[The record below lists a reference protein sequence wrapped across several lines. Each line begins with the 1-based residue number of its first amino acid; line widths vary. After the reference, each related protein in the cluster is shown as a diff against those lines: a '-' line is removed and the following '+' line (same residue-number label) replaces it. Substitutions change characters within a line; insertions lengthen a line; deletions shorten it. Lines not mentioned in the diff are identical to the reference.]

1 MRTELAHGITLVK
14 EETDHFKNFEYLD
27 QTNAYKV
34 SELNIHLAGCSRMNN
49 A

>member
-34 SELNIHLAGCSRMNN
+34 SELNIHLAGCS
-49 A
+49 